1 MKQSFIFLLALFLS
15 NQLIFAQTMK
25 KAFINGKIYTVNDK
39 QPYAEAVVIEKNK
52 IKYVGSE
59 SGAQK
64 FLSPE
69 TELIDLE
76 GKLML
81 PGFNDSHLHFLSG
94 GHYLLGINLRPALSK
109 EEFVNIIKKYIG
121 ERNFPESAW
130 ITGGR
135 WDHEL
140 WMDKTLPT
148 KELIDSVTEN
158 IPVFVKRIDGHVGL
172 ANSLALKLAGIT
184 KDTPAPDGGTIER
197 DSETGEPTGILKDNA
212 MDIVSDIVPDYTLEE
227 NVEAGLRALE
237 EARKYG
243 ITSVHDI
250 TELGELYVYKKIM
263 EDRKLTCRIY
273 SIYPIDSYEDI
284 VRAGVTVG
292 HETGLITRGGLKAYS
307 DGSLGASTAWFFEPY
322 VQDPTTS
329 GLPMHIVTNGNLEKW
344 AFDADRNRLQICV
357 HAIGDKANN
366 FMLNLFEKIK
376 NQNSPWERRFRVEH
390 AQHLTREDI
399 YRFSEI
405 GVVASVQPYHCI
417 DDGVWAE
424 KRIGA
429 ERIKTTHPYSSLLE
443 NKTKL
448 AFGTD
453 WPVAPLNPLYGI
465 YAAVTRITPDG
476 KNPNGWIPEE
486 KISVEDA
493 IKCYTLNSAY
503 ASFEEN
509 LKGSIEV
516 GKLADFVVLSGDI
529 LTINPIE
536 IKNVKVTMTV
546 FDGEIIYISNQ

>member
-184 KDTPAPDGGTIER
+184 KDTP
-197 DSETGEPTGILKDNA
+197 
-212 MDIVSDIVPDYTLEE
+212 
-227 NVEAGLRALE
+227 
-237 EARKYG
+237 
-243 ITSVHDI
+243 
-250 TELGELYVYKKIM
+250 
-263 EDRKLTCRIY
+263 
-273 SIYPIDSYEDI
+273 
-284 VRAGVTVG
+284 
-292 HETGLITRGGLKAYS
+292 
-307 DGSLGASTAWFFEPY
+307 
-322 VQDPTTS
+322 
-329 GLPMHIVTNGNLEKW
+329 
-344 AFDADRNRLQICV
+344 
-357 HAIGDKANN
+357 
-366 FMLNLFEKIK
+366 
-376 NQNSPWERRFRVEH
+376 
-390 AQHLTREDI
+390 
-399 YRFSEI
+399 
-405 GVVASVQPYHCI
+405 
-417 DDGVWAE
+417 
-424 KRIGA
+424 
-429 ERIKTTHPYSSLLE
+429 
-443 NKTKL
+443 
-448 AFGTD
+448 
-453 WPVAPLNPLYGI
+453 
-465 YAAVTRITPDG
+465 
-476 KNPNGWIPEE
+476 
-486 KISVEDA
+486 
-493 IKCYTLNSAY
+493 
-503 ASFEEN
+503 
-509 LKGSIEV
+509 
-516 GKLADFVVLSGDI
+516 
-529 LTINPIE
+529 
-536 IKNVKVTMTV
+536 
-546 FDGEIIYISNQ
+546 

>member
-1 MKQSFIFLLALFLS
+1 
-15 NQLIFAQTMK
+15 
-25 KAFINGKIYTVNDK
+25 
-39 QPYAEAVVIEKNK
+39 
-52 IKYVGSE
+52 
-59 SGAQK
+59 
-64 FLSPE
+64 
-69 TELIDLE
+69 
-76 GKLML
+76 
-81 PGFNDSHLHFLSG
+81 
-94 GHYLLGINLRPALSK
+94 
-109 EEFVNIIKKYIG
+109 
-121 ERNFPESAW
+121 
-130 ITGGR
+130 
-135 WDHEL
+135 
-140 WMDKTLPT
+140 PT